1 MKLTQCAKGHFY
13 DMEKFAECPY
23 CNGAQNTADRS
34 NENRM
39 TEPLTNQGYMG
50 GSDMDVTRS
59 GVSAGVPHADD
70 NPTVGFADNGGR
82 MTAGYRDPGGRT
94 PTVGDNGE
102 TYPYMVWHPQEKDGE
117 TAQGG
122 SGNGVRPVVGWLVCT
137 EGSHYGSSF
146 NLYGGKNFI
155 GRSGDMDVALTGDM
169 TVSRV
174 KHAIIIYEPRQR
186 KFFAQPG
193 ESHELF
199 YLNGSVVL
207 QSSELHD
214 RDVITIGKTS
224 LIFVPFCDERY
235 GWEN

>member
-13 DMEKFAECPY
+13 DMEKFADCPY
-23 CNGAQNTADRS
+23 CNGMQNAVDRS

-39 TEPLTNQGYMG
+39 TEPLANQGYMG
-50 GSDMDVTRS
+50 GSGMDVTRA
-59 GVSAGVPHADD
+59 GVSPAMHGED
-70 NPTVGFADNGGR
+70 NPTVGFADNNGR
-82 MTAGYRDPGGRT
+82 MASGFSDPGGRM
-94 PTVGDNGE
+94 PSAGDNGE
-102 TYPYMVWHPQEKDGE
+102 TYPYMVWHPQEKENDAP
-117 TAQGG
+117 TSNAPV
-122 SGNGVRPVVGWLVCT
+122 NGARPVVGWLVCT

-155 GRSGDMDVALTGDM
+155 GRSGDMDVPLTGDI

-174 KHAIIIYEPRQR
+174 KHAIIIYEPKER

-207 QSSELHD
+207 QSSEIHD

-224 LIFVPFCDERY
+224 LTFVPFCDDRY